1 MRVGWR
7 DILLDVQEET
17 RSVLTLFHKPMTRSG
32 SILWLLEE
40 IGAPYE
46 TKIVT
51 IRSADGSGAV
61 DPANPHPHG
70 KVPTLVHDGQVIF
83 ESAAIALYLSDLF
96 PEAKLGPR
104 VGEPKHAFEKQSA
117 RHRGGALAQ

>member
-1 MRVGWR
+1 M
-7 DILLDVQEET
+7 ITLYHAPQS
-17 RSVLTLFHKPMTRSG
+17 RSSRM
-32 SILWLLEE
+32 LWLLEE

-83 ESAAIALYLSDLF
+83 ESAAIALYLADLF